1 MATTTRTHDAP
12 AAMIDR
18 VASLLDAFDGP
29 RSLTLAEIA
38 QRTGLPRSST
48 HRILRRLV
56 ELGWVEREGFEYG
69 LGLRMFELGA
79 QVAPQRRLR
88 ETAAPVLTALH
99 LRTSLTAHLSI
110 LAGPDVLHLERLG
123 PPPGPGAGWSVG
135 ARQAAALT
143 APGRALLAGLD
154 PQRWP
159 ELSFQQAPTC
169 YSVRSSRQL
178 ARELG
183 TVHDRG
189 GVAVDSQG
197 CVLGVTV
204 VAAAIGGLCESA
216 PAAVSLSGSTRS
228 VSIENATAA
237 VRSAAVDIRRRLLG
251 LRPNARTGTTSGAGV
266 LNSWS

>member
-1 MATTTRTHDAP
+1 
-12 AAMIDR
+12 MIDR

-38 QRTGLPRSST
+38 RRAGLPRSSA
-48 HRILRRLV
+48 HRILQRLV
-56 ELGWVEREGFEYG
+56 ELGWVDREGFEYG

-88 ETAAPVLTALH
+88 EMAAPVLTALH
-99 LRTSLTAHLSI
+99 LRTGLTAHLSI
-110 LAGPDVLHLERLG
+110 LAGPDVLHLERFG

-135 ARQAAALT
+135 ARQAVALT

-154 PQRWP
+154 PRRWP
-159 ELSFQQAPTC
+159 DLSFHPAPTC

-183 TVHDRG
+183 TVRERG

-204 VAAAIGGLCESA
+204 VAAAIGGVGESA
-216 PAAVSLSGSTRS
+216 PAAVSLSGPAGS

-237 VRSAAVDIRRRLLG
+237 VRNAAGDIWRRLVG
-251 LRPNARTGTTSGAGV
+251 LRPNARTGRVSGAGA
-266 LNSWS
+266 LGS

>member
-29 RSLTLAEIA
+29 GSLTLAEIA
-38 QRTGLPRSST
+38 QRAGLPRSSA

-69 LGLRMFELGA
+69 LGMRMFEFGS
-79 QVAPQRRLR
+79 QVARQRRLR
-88 ETAAPVLTALH
+88 ETAAPVLTELH
-99 LRTSLTAHLSI
+99 LRTGLTAHLSM
-110 LAGPDVLHLERLG
+110 LAGPDVLHLDRLG

-169 YSVRSSRQL
+169 YSVRSPRQL

-189 GVAVDSQG
+189 GVAVDAQG
-197 CVLGVTV
+197 CALGVTV
-204 VAAAIGGLCESA
+204 VAAAIGGLGESA
-216 PAAVSLSGSTRS
+216 PAAISLSGPTRS
-228 VSIENATAA
+228 VPVENATAA
-237 VRSAAVDIRRRLLG
+237 VRIAAGDISRRLVG
-251 LRPNARTGTTSGAGV
+251 LRPKARTGKAPGAGA
-266 LNSWS
+266 LSP